1 MKFLFP
7 FILLAISIA
16 FFFFNMMEM
25 EPKSLEEKTEKVLF
39 IGNSYTYRNKGVGR
53 HMADLIGGGQK
64 PEGFII
70 KRAAK
75 GKFHL
80 SVHLDYPE
88 TMDFLR
94 SEMWDKI
101 VLQEYSS
108 GPIQKPQEFF
118 SSGKKWAKKIR
129 KRNPNCKIYLFAT
142 WEYNG
147 VDGMAEALNN
157 QYLKLGKM
165 IKAEVIPVGMM
176 WHELQDKINLY
187 DADNAHPN
195 RKGTFASACL
205 FYECFYNKDV
215 TKTPNTDK
223 FLSEQEQNS
232 IKRWVHDFQKSRT
245 RQYFSK

>member
-1 MKFLFP
+1 MKFGFP
-7 FILLAISIA
+7 FILLSISIA
-16 FFFFNMMEM
+16 FSFFNFMEK

-53 HMADLIGGGQK
+53 HMADLIGEGQK
-64 PEGFII
+64 PEDHII

-80 SVHLDYPE
+80 SVHLTFPE
-88 TMDFLR
+88 TIDFLD

-101 VLQEYSS
+101 ILQEYSS
-108 GPIQKPQEFF
+108 GPIQRPQEFF
-118 SSGKKWAKKIR
+118 ASGKKWAKKIR
-129 KRNPNCKIYLFAT
+129 KKNPNCKIYLFAT
-142 WEYNG
+142 WEYKG

-176 WHELQDKINLY
+176 WHKLQEKTNLY

-205 FYECFYNKDV
+205 FYECLYGKDV

-223 FLSEQEQNS
+223 FLSDQDQTK
-232 IKRWVHDFQKSRT
+232 IKKWVHDFQKSR
-245 RQYFSK
+245 S